1 MYSYSKEDIKNMITF
16 FNKNTLTRF
25 EKRDVSK
32 ITEVFNTQLYRTG
45 NYTLPKYKQ
54 KLVDNL
60 ISCFKTNKTKIS
72 KRSQETFWH
81 ELGHVYEALL
91 NGFDYTLIVLVD
103 RCRNKHHLFFYK
115 NNLIKYATI
124 KYQKVN
130 GKGISWFQGINI
142 NPMTWKI
149 IATGGFKQ
157 EFVRNKRN
165 KYSILNSF
173 ARIPLC
179 RNYEKSNDASFI
191 LGDKDFKKINSDFK
205 LIHEYLYSKNLRT
218 TIDYTSLT
226 PFPIEKYRKVI
237 QECISSCTT

>member
-1 MYSYSKEDIKNMITF
+1 MYSYSKEDMENMITF
-16 FNKNTLTRF
+16 FNKNILTRF

-32 ITEVFNTQLYRTG
+32 ITEVFNTQLSRTG

-60 ISCFKTNKTKIS
+60 ISCFEMNKEKIS
-72 KRSQETFWH
+72 ERSQETFWH
-81 ELGHVYEALL
+81 EIGHVYEALIH
-91 NGFDYTLIVLVD
+91 GFDYTLIVLVD
-103 RCRNKHHLFFYK
+103 NCKKKHHLFFYK
-115 NNLIKYATI
+115 NSRIKYTTI

-130 GKGISWFQGINI
+130 GKGISWFHGKNPT
-142 NPMTWKI
+142 PMTWKI

-191 LGDKDFKKINSDFK
+191 LGNKDFKKINANFK
-205 LIHEYLYSKNLRT
+205 LIHDYLYSKNIKT
-218 TIDYTSLT
+218 NIDYTSLT
-226 PFPIEKYRKVI
+226 PFPIEKYKKVI
-237 QECISSCTT
+237 QE